1 MAFNEHGQEIRTG
14 AAAASVTLTFTGS
27 PTEDNIVTLVSTDGT
42 SITYTAKDSPTT
54 ANNEFGGNSGVNT
67 ATSFKAALEHA
78 NGHVGQGKMTV
89 SQPHAVQ
96 LLITQ
101 AVAGLAGNFAVVE
114 NENRITVNPTS
125 GFSGGHDGDPF
136 QIRED
141 QEKTGAPHDDR
152 TGDFTLNHY
161 KNITSTYKHKSI
173 PQVPFSRTMV
183 PIRDPRVVAAPL
195 TSTDDVV

>member
-1 MAFNEHGQEIRTG
+1 MAFNEHGQELGTAV
-14 AAAASVTLTFTGS
+14 AATVTLTFTGS
-27 PTEDNIVTLVSTDGT
+27 PTEDNTVTLISTDGT
-42 SITYTAKDSPTT
+42 SITYTVKDSPTT
-54 ANNEFGGNSGVNT
+54 ANNEFGGNSGSNT

-89 SQPHAVQ
+89 SQPSVVQ

-101 AVAGLAGNFAVVE
+101 AVAGFAGNTAVSE
-114 NENRITVNPTS
+114 NEARVTVAPTT
-125 GFSGGHDGDPF
+125 GFTGGAESDPF
-136 QIRED
+136 HEREVT
-141 QEKTGAPHDDR
+141 EKTGSPHDDR

-161 KNITSTYKHKSI
+161 KNITATYKHKSI